1 MACRLLPSTGN
12 STNAS
17 AQNAML
23 LPASVAKLYY
33 LSCPYRFSVLWVER
47 RKLIFTV
54 CLTHSKCYICCCQY
68 FILRSKLQKMQLSL
82 HFTDGK
88 TEAQKV
94 SCVSAR
100 SGTPSS
106 RRWRLDSDSALPAPE
121 PRTLLSQESCR
132 RGWRVGLPL
141 RHLGL
146 TGLGVSLPLASMLR
160 GTLEKA

>member
-1 MACRLLPSTGN
+1 MPSTGN

-100 SGTPSS
+100 SGTHQAGSIAWIQTQPFRPQSHGRSS
-106 RRWRLDSDSALPAPE
+106 LKNLVGEAGGWVCHCDTLDS
-121 PRTLLSQESCR
+121 
-132 RGWRVGLPL
+132 RVWVCPC
-141 RHLGL
+141 
-146 TGLGVSLPLASMLR
+146 PWPPC
-160 GTLEKA
+160 